1 MRATNQLA
9 RSKFG
14 HDTVPLHNRM
24 PCHERG
30 PPSPCLRLGL
40 SLGPRLRISPPP
52 PVPLPP
58 SLRVGSGVRAAE
70 VLDTLERG
78 VNLCAIHNNRRK
90 SHRSIYIYIYI
101 YICICTC
108 IYVYVYIYIYIYI
121 GWGRKLRN
129 AQVRAKDDRA
139 QLGSFHEELL
149 RFNTMPRRPMP
160 LLVHFRQTGRQPS
173 NGEG

>member
-1 MRATNQLA
+1 MTRCLYTTGCHVMKEAPLPLV
-9 RSKFG
+9 SVSVSVS
-14 HDTVPLHNRM
+14 VPVSVFL
-24 PCHERG
+24 PL
-30 PPSPCLRLGL
+30 PL
-40 SLGPRLRISPPP
+40 SLS
-52 PVPLPP
+52 LPP
-58 SLRVGSGVRAAE
+58 FVSAAGCG
-70 VLDTLERG
+70 LPKCSTLWSE
-78 VNLCAIHNNRRK
+78 ASTFAQYTITEE
-90 SHRSIYIYIYI
+90 SHTEAYTYIYI